1 MVAPTP
7 ETRPSLVLLNWSS
20 VRPRGTLNTP
30 AISIQLNSAAAILDW
45 LKIKQLHVKL
55 TSTAAIE
62 IKLLTA
68 FHLSVNSVITA
79 ALTNGAT
86 RMIHGKIEFIRSLK
100 FKAADVFDVGCL
112 ARPIKSDENTQP
124 HSTVGPC
131 HSDDEE
137 DEHLRVVV
145 GQAG

>member
-1 MVAPTP
+1 
-7 ETRPSLVLLNWSS
+7 
-20 VRPRGTLNTP
+20 
-30 AISIQLNSAAAILDW
+30 
-45 LKIKQLHVKL
+45 VKL

-86 RMIHGKIEFIRSLK
+86 RTIHGKIEFIRSLK
-100 FKAADVFDVGCL
+100 SQAADIFDVGCL
-112 ARPIKSDENTQP
+112 ARPIKSDENSQAY
-124 HSTVGPC
+124 GNFGRC

-137 DEHLRVVV
+137 DEYLRLVV
-145 GQAG
+145 G